1 MLNSGDPVDISV
13 WKSDGT
19 ILELKNCISLRY
31 NFYGG
36 VISFN
41 DNMLQNILTSSKLI
55 RNFATLIQQ
64 LAKTYELTRSV
75 LLLLV
80 EENVGNFLK
89 DARRQAVLTHSVGCY
104 SYIFIF
110 WFPTTIF

>member
-1 MLNSGDPVDISV
+1 MPSIS
-13 WKSDGT
+13 
-19 ILELKNCISLRY
+19 
-31 NFYGG
+31 
-36 VISFN
+36 
-41 DNMLQNILTSSKLI
+41 NIFI
-55 RNFATLIQQ
+55 NFAVGWAHPIPRHI
-64 LAKTYELTRSV
+64 ELTRSV

-110 WFPTTIF
+110 MVSYDHLLKCGNSVHASLLINGQSGCKTNLIN

>member
-1 MLNSGDPVDISV
+1 M
-13 WKSDGT
+13 
-19 ILELKNCISLRY
+19 
-31 NFYGG
+31 
-36 VISFN
+36 FN
-41 DNMLQNILTSSKLI
+41 NIFAISKLI
-55 RNFATLIQQ
+55 RNFAQSIHG

-89 DARRQAVLTHSVGCY
+89 GARRQAVLTHSVGCY